1 MLGNAYFQE
10 KGRERAGEGKRS
22 LSRGRR
28 GTREQSASE
37 TRGWHIGEEVCAV
50 MSQYCQK
57 FTGMN
62 SEQRLLESVGRMT
75 VLIFEN
81 AVLGEGWAIK
91 PIKCRWLSR

>member
-1 MLGNAYFQE
+1 
-10 KGRERAGEGKRS
+10 
-22 LSRGRR
+22 
-28 GTREQSASE
+28 
-37 TRGWHIGEEVCAV
+37 

-81 AVLGEGWAIK
+81 AVLGEGWEIK